1 MQVRFSL
8 CRQRIFMTP
17 PKHPSGRPIR
27 RPMTKKLA
35 RSWFNYPAE
44 SYATP
49 RLRPRALLPVAD
61 AIGYQR
67 IEADDEKWRGVHWVG
82 RIGFV
87 VFD

>member
-1 MQVRFSL
+1 MNR
-8 CRQRIFMTP
+8 
-17 PKHPSGRPIR
+17 PKHPSGRPIHK
-27 RPMTKKLA
+27 TIKKSA
-35 RSWFNYPAE
+35 HTWFHYPAE

-49 RLRPRALLPVAD
+49 RLRPKALLPVAD

-67 IEADDEKWRGVHWVG
+67 IEADDEKWRGVHWCG